1 MGIICSSK
9 LLVCPSHVYSYSWA
23 LTSFITSIQALVPAL
38 IQNIKE
44 AGLVVV
50 AHASDDSAFRQAGVD
65 GILRKEGVLKF
76 EETIGS

>member
-1 MGIICSSK
+1 M
-9 LLVCPSHVYSYSWA
+9 LVEATGMAFSNYSYSWV
-23 LTSFITSIQALVPAL
+23 LTDSITSEQALVPAL
-38 IQNIKE
+38 IQSIKE

-50 AHASDDSAFRQAGVD
+50 AHTSDDSVFRQAGVD